1 MKSKGEK
8 ERRRVEKREGE
19 TGKKT
24 GSTGGWRRG
33 SGTRG
38 EERER
43 ERERE
48 RG

>member
-8 ERRRVEKREGE
+8 ERRRVDGEGE